1 MPKSMPTFGYRG
13 FDECENPNS
22 LENVKKRVGH
32 AKNDHRYENMPIM
45 KKPLTEDEFV
55 ALKSKIPSPELRGLN
70 EEEKCEALKK
80 EFYDR
85 CKNGN
90 PPNLLDIET
99 DVRVHYAYSGIP
111 AYVVCPRGAY
121 RNEQYQEMQKAN
133 EVNIDLNI

>member
-1 MPKSMPTFGYRG
+1 MMISKIQGMVMPKSMPTFGYRG

-70 EEEKCEALKK
+70 EEEKCEQILS
-80 EFYDR
+80 FSYI
-85 CKNGN
+85 CTF
-90 PPNLLDIET
+90 LLF
-99 DVRVHYAYSGIP
+99 
-111 AYVVCPRGAY
+111 
-121 RNEQYQEMQKAN
+121 
-133 EVNIDLNI
+133 L